1 MKTQRK
7 WTRWALIVAIVVAL
21 AGTAIA
27 FVPDQSDADCW
38 RAVWTAKE
46 AWNVTDA
53 EVAALQQR
61 LMSRQAD
68 ITTAEETERAEREWD
83 LWAAARQ
90 ASDVAAMRSEK
101 MPEAARASSQ
111 VALEA
116 CWLARDNTEAVSA
129 DADSSPSGRV
139 YRPGA
144 LATRACEA
152 AAAAS
157 ETSFSL
163 CEFKVIEGFGVS
175 LATQEDYNFFG
186 GCMGDF

>member
-1 MKTQRK
+1 MKTQRR

-46 AWNVTDA
+46 AWNETDA

-61 LMSRQAD
+61 LMARQAD
-68 ITTAEETERAEREWD
+68 IANPEETRRAEREWE
-83 LWAAARQ
+83 LWATARQ

-101 MPEAARASSQ
+101 LPVEARASSQ

-129 DADSSPSGRV
+129 DPESDLSGRV

-157 ETSFSL
+157 EAAFSL
-163 CEFKVIEGFGVS
+163 CEFKVLESFGVS

-186 GCMGDF
+186 GCF